1 MNNFNQVVKLIE
13 YSQANDT
20 GIAWLLRIH
29 SEKIMRKSWFI
40 TGTSTGLGRILV
52 ERLLERGDQVVA
64 TLRQPGALDQLVER
78 YPERLHVVKL
88 DVTDVVAIR
97 SSVKQAFEY
106 SGRVD
111 VVVSNAGYGLVG
123 AAEEV
128 TDAQI
133 ERQVATNLV
142 GSIQFI
148 RAVLPYLREQGGG
161 RILQVSSEGGQIA
174 YPNFSLYHATKWGIE
189 GFVES
194 VAKEVAPFGIDFVI
208 VEPGP
213 TVTNFRNGAV
223 RADPMAVYDNTPA
236 GEVRKAIASGSFVL
250 KGDAT
255 KTANAMIDAADAKK
269 PALRLALGS
278 TAYASIS
285 KALTDRLAVLESQKQ
300 VALSVDRDDLS
311 QRGS

>member
-1 MNNFNQVVKLIE
+1 MWSSAADRAPRIE
-13 YSQANDT
+13 YH
-20 GIAWLLRIH
+20 R
-29 SEKIMRKSWFI
+29 
-40 TGTSTGLGRILV
+40 
-52 ERLLERGDQVVA
+52 
-64 TLRQPGALDQLVER
+64 
-78 YPERLHVVKL
+78 
-88 DVTDVVAIR
+88 
-97 SSVKQAFEY
+97 
-106 SGRVD
+106 GRVD

-213 TVTNFRNGAV
+213 TATNFRNSAV

-285 KALTDRLAVLESQKQ
+285 KALVDRLAVLESQKQ